1 MRWFRLY
8 LRSVPGQLMLFGGVF
23 LGAAVVG
30 CLPYFFRESFFERGL
45 REQYADLE
53 GYAAEAI
60 RVLSSPHSDEE
71 EREKVYDELR
81 KRDKKV
87 TDATKRWKNLES
99 LYGAWA
105 RDDVPG
111 DADVLAR
118 RLVEFQPDWVLQRL
132 RQTLAAG
139 DADQRG
145 RGVEF
150 LKAVAREKGIEDE
163 VRQLARAAEEKA
175 RRRGEAKVARLA
187 KEVLE

>member
-8 LRSVPGQLMLFGGVF
+8 LRSVPGQLLLFAGTF
-23 LGAAVVG
+23 LGAAVVA
-30 CLPYFFRESFFERGL
+30 CVPYFFRESLFEKGL

-60 RVLSSPHSDEE
+60 GVLSSPHADEE

-87 TDATKRWKNLES
+87 TDTTKRWKNLEAI
-99 LYGAWA
+99 YGAWA

-111 DADVLAR
+111 DDAVLAR
-118 RLVEFQPDWVLQRL
+118 RLIDFEPKWVLQRL

-145 RGVEF
+145 RAVEF
-150 LKAVAREKGIEDE
+150 LKAVAREKGMEDE
-163 VRQLARAAEEKA
+163 VRQLARAAEQKA
-175 RRRGEAKVARLA
+175 RRHGEEKVARLA
-187 KEVLE
+187 KGILE